1 MLTVTGTFYYR
12 APEMFLGG
20 GYDLKVD
27 SWAIGATLYKMIH
40 GRTPFES
47 EYHSET
53 ISNVLNNSLEFDSE
67 KMSAYSSV
75 MKNLIIRLLKKDKR
89 ERISVT

>member
-1 MLTVTGTFYYR
+1 MLTVTGTMYYR

-47 EYHSET
+47 
-53 ISNVLNNSLEFDSE
+53 
-67 KMSAYSSV
+67 
-75 MKNLIIRLLKKDKR
+75 
-89 ERISVT
+89 